1 MVISYGQKISDTS
14 WGCEFTE
21 VLNSTGVEFVKLCHV
36 HVSQISQISQML
48 AASVVDT
55 SWMVDLDEGAKE
67 AYEYTVQET
76 ADQLINIFKSA
87 EDAGSVVDEFGEL
100 MVSMGAAKSL
110 EVVFKNTLIP
120 IAELWK
126 PQAKQ
131 NEGFDFHSVCGSD
144 YLNFGEAKYSSGSTS
159 YGVALDQAARFVLA
173 KKHKR
178 DYVHLV
184 NLASPASIKNL
195 NNNLHGIVAAFSI
208 NAKDPLIVYRNSLQ
222 RAIDFA
228 KKSGASFVYMVGVTH
243 EN

>member
-1 MVISYGQKISDTS
+1 MTISYGKVVPDAS

-21 VLNSTGVEFVKLCHV
+21 ILDSTGVQFVRLCHV
-36 HVSQISQISQML
+36 HVSQISQISKML

-55 SWMVDLDEGAKE
+55 SWMVGLDEGARE

-76 ADQLINIFKSA
+76 ADLLIQIFKAA
-87 EDAGSVVDEFGEL
+87 EEAGSVVDEFGEL

-110 EVVFKNTLIP
+110 EVLFNHTLIP

-131 NEGFDFHSVCGSD
+131 NEGFDFHSVCSAD
-144 YLNFGEAKYSSGSTS
+144 YLNFGEAKYSSGSTT
-159 YGVALDQAARFVLA
+159 YGIALDQVSGFLDA

-178 DYVHLV
+178 DWVHLV

-195 NNNLHGIVAAFSI
+195 NDNFHGVVAAFSI
-208 NAKDPLIVYRNSLQ
+208 HAKEPLAVYKNALQ
-222 RAIDFA
+222 RAVNFA
-228 KKSGASFVYMVGVTH
+228 GQKKVNFVYMVGVTH
-243 EN
+243 ED